1 MMHEVLKP
9 VTINPDLTT
18 EDLCNLYAKSS
29 QIVEATDDEHF
40 KQIHTMLHRLMP
52 MTCSSRFN
60 IADDVLKH
68 ICFSLSPLLEDVEN
82 TYAKLTQDGTI
93 VASQRSDKEKEL
105 DDLTATV
112 HAIELRIGH
121 LLSALDSSEYA
132 DARKQ
137 LENLQTSVAAYKKHC
152 DAKNY
157 AILDEPKGLALIQN
171 IDDIT
176 ETLLL
181 IQLLNDSL

>member
-29 QIVEATDDEHF
+29 QIVEATNDEHF

-60 IADDVLKH
+60 ITDDVLKH

-93 VASQRSDKEKEL
+93 VTSQRSDKEKEL

-121 LLSALDSSEYA
+121 LLSALDPSEYA
-132 DARKQ
+132 DVRER
-137 LENLQTSVAAYKKHC
+137 LENLQTSVAAYRKHC

-171 IDDIT
+171 IDET
-176 ETLLL
+176 TGTLLV
-181 IQLLNDSL
+181 QLLNGNL

>member
-1 MMHEVLKP
+1 
-9 VTINPDLTT
+9 
-18 EDLCNLYAKSS
+18 
-29 QIVEATDDEHF
+29 
-40 KQIHTMLHRLMP
+40 
-52 MTCSSRFN
+52 MTCSSRFD
-60 IADDVLKH
+60 ITDDVLKH

-93 VASQRSDKEKEL
+93 VTSQRSDKEKEL

-121 LLSALDSSEYA
+121 LLSALDPSEYA
-132 DARKQ
+132 DVRER
-137 LENLQTSVAAYKKHC
+137 LENLQTSVAAYRKHC

-157 AILDEPKGLALIQN
+157 AILDEPEGLALIQN

>member
-9 VTINPDLTT
+9 ITINPDLTT

-29 QIVEATDDEHF
+29 QIVEATDDKHF

-52 MTCSSRFN
+52 ITCSSRFN
-60 IADDVLKH
+60 ITDDVLKH

-82 TYAKLTQDGTI
+82 TYAKLTQNGTI
-93 VASQRSDKEKEL
+93 MTSQRSDKEKEL
-105 DDLTATV
+105 DDLTARV

-121 LLSALDSSEYA
+121 LLSALDPSEYA
-132 DARKQ
+132 DVRER

-171 IDDIT
+171 IDETT
-176 ETLLL
+176 ENLLV
-181 IQLLNDSL
+181 QLLNDNL